1 MDAAEKHILYIV
13 GAGPGSAGLLTPGA
27 EKVIAAA
34 RVVAAGRRL
43 LALAP
48 PDAETHAIGADL
60 ESTRR
65 FIEARLAQADVCVLV
80 SGDPG
85 CYSVLPFLSRYF
97 RDRIRVLPGISSV
110 QLLAAR
116 LQVPW
121 HGWRLVSRH
130 GRGAPR
136 LDAAAGPGAPA
147 EPLLFFCDEENSP
160 QAVARSLLA
169 ADPDRRV
176 AVGSH
181 LGSVDE
187 RIWQGKLSAAA
198 AGKFPGNS
206 LLLVLPGGEGEPP
219 ERDDPE
225 GEIAE
230 GEIPGGKVPEGEI
243 AEDEI
248 PAGETPGG
256 GAGEGEAPGGDV
268 PDRPAAA
275 APGIPDDLWLRR
287 EGVPLSKSEFR
298 AVLMARVQPALRRVI
313 WDVGAGTGSY
323 SVECSLLSPA
333 AEVYAIDRNPEAC
346 GLIAANATRFG
357 ADVKTVCAAAPE
369 CLARLPRPDL
379 VIIGGND
386 GRLAE
391 IFAKVVEAVL
401 PGGRV
406 AVTAVLD
413 RTRQEAHGLFA
424 GSGLEARQAVRVE
437 IARGHEHEWAANNPV
452 ILFTGDRPGNS
463 D

>member
-1 MDAAEKHILYIV
+1 MDAAENHILYVV
-13 GAGPGSAGLLTPGA
+13 GAGAGSAGLLTPEA
-27 EKVIAAA
+27 EKVIAGA
-34 RVVAAGRRL
+34 RVVAGARRL

-60 ESTRR
+60 DSTRR
-65 FIEARLAQADVCVLV
+65 FIEARLAQSDVCALV

-85 CYSVLPFLSRYF
+85 CYSILPFLSRYF

-116 LQVPW
+116 LKLPW
-121 HGWRLVSRH
+121 HGWRLISLH
-130 GRGAPR
+130 GRSASR
-136 LDAAAGPGAPA
+136 LEAAAGPGAPA

-160 QAVARSLLA
+160 QALARSLTVSGL
-169 ADPDRRV
+169 DRRA
-176 AVGSH
+176 AVGSD

-187 RIWQGKLSAAA
+187 RIWQGTLGAAA
-198 AGKFPGNS
+198 AEKFPGNS
-206 LLLVLPGGEGEPP
+206 LLLVLPAGEEDSP
-219 ERDDPE
+219 EREAP
-225 GEIAE
+225 GS
-230 GEIPGGKVPEGEI
+230 EIPGGEI
-243 AEDEI
+243 SEREVSEVKI
-248 PAGETPGG
+248 PGG
-256 GAGEGEAPGGDV
+256 GISEGQAREGEAPAGDV
-268 PDRPAAA
+268 PDRPKAA

-313 WDVGAGTGSY
+313 WDVGSGTGSY
-323 SVECSLLSPA
+323 AVECSLLSPA
-333 AEVYAIDRNPEAC
+333 AVVYAIDRNPEAC
-346 GLIAANATRFG
+346 RLIAANASRFG
-357 ADVKTVCAAAPE
+357 ADVKIVCAAAPE
-369 CLARLPRPDL
+369 CLARLSRPDL

-437 IARGHEHEWAANNPV
+437 IARGQEHEWIPNNPV

-463 D
+463 A